1 MKRRIIQCHV
11 FQRFPT
17 LSSASGDVWNVELTI
32 VGEDIKK
39 SCQPRKHYNTNI
51 SESIKL
57 EFRNFTK
64 VHETKTSLDKFQ
76 KNYPRH
82 TFVQTSINNWKRRI
96 TSGGKLQKKKGI
108 ANILLD
114 FGLFVLY
121 ENKFTIIFVTQ
132 KEPYNIQM

>member
-1 MKRRIIQCHV
+1 MP
-11 FQRFPT
+11 RFPT
-17 LSSASGDVWNVELTI
+17 FLPSASGDVSNVEHSI
-32 VGEDIKK
+32 VVEEIKK

-51 SESIKL
+51 SESVKL
-57 EFRNFTK
+57 EFGNFTK
-64 VHETKTSLDKFQ
+64 VYETKTSLDKFQ

-82 TFVQTSINNWKRRI
+82 TFLQTSIDNWKRRI
-96 TSGGKLQKKKGI
+96 TSGGELQKEKGI

-132 KEPYNIQM
+132 KEPYNIRM